1 MSTPNPFD
9 VALSFWGFAIPSRPA
24 CLDPVKLS
32 VWMYACFALAADAGL
47 IEMPFI
53 PSDQLRDTLQAY
65 FEAQID
71 HYDTVESLLGV
82 RH

>member
-1 MSTPNPFD
+1 MMSTHPLD
-9 VALSFWGFAIPSRPA
+9 LALSFWGIAMPSRPA

-47 IEMPFI
+47 IEMPFV
-53 PSDQLRDTLQAY
+53 PSDRLRDTLQAY

-71 HYDTVESLLGV
+71 HYDTVDALFRT